1 MGSPRE
7 RTADQ
12 RRAARATT
20 PNDPGFDETIAG
32 LAATAAAIV
41 VIAVLIRVAFP
52 DRSDYAGHF
61 LAGAGATGMM
71 LAVISAFAR
80 GRGPMRTIA
89 WSLVAVGLGG
99 VTERTIF
106 REAAFDWVDF
116 ALQSSGALLVATAF
130 LGFGDGRRSDL
141 AFGIGF
147 GLLVGGFW
155 FAFG

>member
-1 MGSPRE
+1 METRRE
-7 RTADQ
+7 RTADS
-12 RRAARATT
+12 RRAERAATAA
-20 PNDPGFDETIAG
+20 DPELDSTIAG
-32 LAATAAAIV
+32 LAATAVAVV

-71 LAVISAFAR
+71 LAVVSAFRPPSPLAVL
-80 GRGPMRTIA
+80 G
-89 WSLVAVGLGG
+89 WSLVAVALGG
-99 VTERTIF
+99 ATERTIF

-141 AFGIGF
+141 AFGIGLA
-147 GLLVGGFW
+147 LLAGGFW

>member
-1 MGSPRE
+1 METRKE
-7 RTADQ
+7 RNADQ

-20 PNDPGFDETIAG
+20 PTDPGFDETIAG

-41 VIAVLIRVAFP
+41 VIALLIRVAFP

-71 LAVISAFAR
+71 LAVVSAFAR
-80 GRGPMRTIA
+80 GCGPLRTIV

-116 ALQSSGALLVATAF
+116 SLQSSGALLVATAF

-141 AFGIGF
+141 AFGIGLA
-147 GLLVGGFW
+147 LLVGGFW

>member
-1 MGSPRE
+1 VETPRE
-7 RTADQ
+7 RTADR

-20 PNDPGFDETIAG
+20 APEPDLDQSIAG

-41 VIAVLIRVAFP
+41 LIAVLIRVAFP

-61 LAGAGATGMM
+61 LAGAGATAMM
-71 LAVISAFAR
+71 LAVVSAFAR
-80 GRGPMRTIA
+80 GLGPGRTIA
-89 WSLVAVGLGG
+89 WSLVAVGLGV

-130 LGFGDGRRSDL
+130 LGFGDGRRSDV

-147 GLLVGGFW
+147 ALLLGGFW